1 MYFKFLEEQPK
12 SSEKLILKT
21 DSEIGKSSEVVY
33 GRFLIFLTVSI
44 LFYGQVVAI
53 LWLLFIDPY
62 NTEIECVFIAQP
74 HQHLKSDVQKSF
86 CNGKLEVHLSPFV
99 GMVFQ

>member
-1 MYFKFLEEQPK
+1 MFFKFLEEQPK

-21 DSEIGKSSEVVY
+21 DLEIGKSSEVVY
-33 GRFLIFLTVSI
+33 GRLLIFFNS
-44 LFYGQVVAI
+44 FYFVVAI

-74 HQHLKSDVQKSF
+74 HQHLKSGVQKSF

>member
-1 MYFKFLEEQPK
+1 MFFKFLEEQPK

-33 GRFLIFLTVSI
+33 GRLLIFFNS
-44 LFYGQVVAI
+44 FYFVLRTSCNDIMIIVHC
-53 LWLLFIDPY
+53 

-86 CNGKLEVHLSPFV
+86 CNGKLEVHFSPFV
-99 GMVFQ
+99 GTVFQ

>member
-33 GRFLIFLTVSI
+33 GRLLIFLTVSI

-53 LWLLFIDPY
+53 L
-62 NTEIECVFIAQP
+62 
-74 HQHLKSDVQKSF
+74 
-86 CNGKLEVHLSPFV
+86 
-99 GMVFQ
+99 

>member
-1 MYFKFLEEQPK
+1 MFFKFLEEQPK

-21 DSEIGKSSEVVY
+21 DLEIGKSSEVVY
-33 GRFLIFLTVSI
+33 GRLLIFFNS
-44 LFYGQVVAI
+44 FYFVVAI

>member
-33 GRFLIFLTVSI
+33 GRLLIFFNS
-44 LFYGQVVAI
+44 FYFV
-53 LWLLFIDPY
+53 LR
-62 NTEIECVFIAQP
+62 T
-74 HQHLKSDVQKSF
+74 S
-86 CNGKLEVHLSPFV
+86 CNDIMIIVH
-99 GMVFQ
+99 